1 MTTQSTNLETV
12 RRYLT
17 AIEHG
22 ATGATLAAFYAPEVV
37 QEEFPNRLVVNG
49 ARRDLAA
56 ILEGAERGQKVI
68 SAQTYEIRNAVEQG
82 NTVALE
88 VLWTGTLAI
97 PFGSLAV
104 GDKMRAHFAVFIELR
119 DGKIVA
125 QRNYDCFDP
134 W

>member
-17 AIEHG
+17 AIEQG
-22 ATGATLAAFYAPEVV
+22 ATGAALAAFYAPEVV

>member
-1 MTTQSTNLETV
+1 MNTQSTNLETV

-17 AIEHG
+17 AIEQG

-125 QRNYDCFDP
+125 QRNYDCFEP

>member
-17 AIEHG
+17 AIEQG

>member
-1 MTTQSTNLETV
+1 MNTQSTNLETV

-17 AIEHG
+17 AIEQG

-82 NTVALE
+82 NSVALE

-125 QRNYDCFDP
+125 QRNYYCFDP